1 MHRRLGS
8 DVVEG
13 EDVIVLIDLLTGDL
27 AAQDL
32 REDVVRV
39 VDSGH
44 RFGFSGGYGTRRSS
58 VKPNRDPPKKV
69 QATFCGSARPAIII
83 CRTASARS
91 RRYWC
96 IRTGDKLHYLAGG

>member
-44 RFGFSGGYGTRRSS
+44 RFGFSGGHGTRRSS
-58 VKPNRDPPKKV
+58 VKPNRHTPKKV
-69 QATFCGSARPAIII
+69 QADRKSVVQGKSVTVRVNPGGG
-83 CRTASARS
+83 RS
-91 RRYWC
+91 
-96 IRTGDKLHYLAGG
+96 IKKKQTT